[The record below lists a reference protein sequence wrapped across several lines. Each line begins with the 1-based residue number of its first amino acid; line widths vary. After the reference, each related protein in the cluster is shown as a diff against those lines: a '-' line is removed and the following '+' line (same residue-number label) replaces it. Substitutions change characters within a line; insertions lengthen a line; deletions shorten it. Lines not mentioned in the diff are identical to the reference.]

1 MAKVTGALREYASG
15 PKDWDVKGSARVI
28 SCCSGNWDGIRDS

>member
-1 MAKVTGALREYASG
+1 MTKVKGAFREYANG
-15 PKDWDVKGSARVI
+15 PKDWDIKGSVRVI